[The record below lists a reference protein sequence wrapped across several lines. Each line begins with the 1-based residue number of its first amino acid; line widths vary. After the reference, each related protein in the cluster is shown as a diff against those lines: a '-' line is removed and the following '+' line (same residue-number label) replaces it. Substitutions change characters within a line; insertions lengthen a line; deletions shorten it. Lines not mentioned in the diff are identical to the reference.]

1 MPATTVLST
10 AEAAQLNTLRVE
22 LKQWEKSF
30 SDANDGKKAGR
41 HDIKQDPDIAAKYKT
56 YGRLRALE
64 SSSSSSHPKSE
75 SRHNKEVERTPS
87 KSDQHN
93 NARIK
98 RKHAASLGPDGIED
112 GRKQDHHTP
121 KKSRGNLFTPAKNRT
136 VNDPNHPATL
146 DPYDSPSVFRR
157 LFSPSTHRQT
167 LPSPVPLKNSIGP
180 TPQRDG
186 KALGLFDLLSA
197 SGGST
202 ATPSAKRMTMVGED
216 MIKTP
221 SGGKRKRLD
230 NIAEKDDNDDDEND
244 DNERMIRMGR
254 TPASSSKKLYLER
267 LFATPTTMR
276 FATMVEDEERQLP
289 GASQGGPPG
298 VAEETRTE
306 TNPLSSE
313 TPSFLRRSNSGRYIP
328 NANPSHGLSPVG
340 VRKPQRFV
348 GKGLSALVQ
357 GLRDM
362 EEERMQD
369 DWDVLKELET
379 EQDPN
384 GPEQNVQVGD
394 SQAATNNNSMDP
406 PEGGRVW
413 KKKAP
418 KRTTRLVRMKPVI
431 QSKPKTTAQAT
442 TKHAA
447 INHSFNPAASGQDQ
461 PGEDDDEEEDLEDF
475 IPDDSDDSD
484 FAESTTKKPKAT
496 SSFSEKIK
504 AMISDVKNKNPL
516 ANVTTKAKN
525 TSTTTAKSDNVKSI
539 PAEKEPKKRKVNPDA
554 HANYRSLKI
563 RSKGQGRFG
572 KRFGRR

>member
-10 AEAAQLNTLRVE
+10 AEAAQLNTLRAE

-30 SDANDGKKAGR
+30 SDANGGKKAGR
-41 HDIKQDPDIAAKYKT
+41 QDIKQDPEIAAKYKT

-64 SSSSSSHPKSE
+64 SSSSHPKSE
-75 SRHNKEVERTPS
+75 SRHKEVEKTPS
-87 KSDQHN
+87 KSDLN
-93 NARIK
+93 NARVK
-98 RKHAASLGPDGIED
+98 RKHSALGPDAIQD
-112 GRKQDHHTP
+112 GQKQDHHTP
-121 KKSRGNLFTPAKNRT
+121 KKSRGSLFTPAKNRT
-136 VNDPNHPATL
+136 VNDPHHPATL

-157 LFSPSTHRQT
+157 LFSPSTHRHT
-167 LPSPVPLKNSIGP
+167 LPSPVPLKSSIGP

-186 KALGLFDLLSA
+186 KALGLFDLLSV

-216 MIKTP
+216 AAKTP
-221 SGGKRKRLD
+221 SGGKRKRLED
-230 NIAEKDDNDDDEND
+230 IAEKDGDGEDDEQ
-244 DNERMIRMGR
+244 MIRMGR

-289 GASQGGPPG
+289 ALQGPT
-298 VAEETRTE
+298 VSETRAE
-306 TNPLSSE
+306 TNPLCSE

-328 NANPSHGLSPVG
+328 KADPSLGLSPVG

-369 DWDVLKELET
+369 DWDILKELEA

-384 GPEQNVQVGD
+384 GQAQSSRNVQVSD
-394 SQAATNNNSMDP
+394 SQVATNSMDP
-406 PEGGRVW
+406 QEDGPIW

-418 KRTTRLVRMKPVI
+418 KRTTRLVRLKPVM
-431 QSKPKTTAQAT
+431 QTKPKTAQA
-442 TKHAA
+442 AV
-447 INHSFNPAASGQDQ
+447 NQHSNSASGQDEENE
-461 PGEDDDEEEDLEDF
+461 EDEDLEDF
-475 IPDDSDDSD
+475 MPDDFSDSD
-484 FAESTTKKPKAT
+484 FAESTKKPNTT

-504 AMISDVKNKNPL
+504 AMISGAKNKNPL
-516 ANVTTKAKN
+516 ANVTSKANN
-525 TSTTTAKSDNVKSI
+525 TTTTAKADNAKSI
-539 PAEKEPKKRKVNPDA
+539 STEKEPKKRKVNPDA

-563 RSKGQGRFG
+563 RSRGQGRFG
-572 KRFGRR
+572 RRFGRR

>member
-1 MPATTVLST
+1 M
-10 AEAAQLNTLRVE
+10 N
-22 LKQWEKSF
+22 
-30 SDANDGKKAGR
+30 
-41 HDIKQDPDIAAKYKT
+41 IAAKYKT

-64 SSSSSSHPKSE
+64 S
-75 SRHNKEVERTPS
+75 
-87 KSDQHN
+87 KSDSRNDKDTEKKPDHT
-93 NARIK
+93 RTK
-98 RKHAASLGPDGIED
+98 RKHEKTEED
-112 GRKQDHHTP
+112 YLTP
-121 KKSRGNLFTPAKNRT
+121 KKPRGNLLTPAKNR
-136 VNDPNHPATL
+136 HPAAL

-167 LPSPVPLKNSIGP
+167 LPSPVPLKTAIGP

-202 ATPSAKRMTMVGED
+202 ATPSSKRMASVAEND
-216 MIKTP
+216 AKTP
-221 SGGKRKRLD
+221 SGGKRKR
-230 NIAEKDDNDDDEND
+230 DDNDDDEDENT
-244 DNERMIRMGR
+244 IRMGR

-276 FATMVEDEERQLP
+276 FATMVEDEERQ
-289 GASQGGPPG
+289 PPAYQNP
-298 VAEETRTE
+298 VSEETQ

-313 TPSFLRRSNSGRYIP
+313 TPSFLRRSNSGRYVDP
-328 NANPSHGLSPVG
+328 AHALSPVG
-340 VRKPQRFV
+340 VRKPRRFV

-369 DWDVLKELET
+369 DWDVLKEMEAENNSGT
-379 EQDPN
+379 GVE
-384 GPEQNVQVGD
+384 VKD
-394 SQAATNNNSMDP
+394 SQAEPQD
-406 PEGGRVW
+406 EGPVW

-418 KRTTRLVRMKPVI
+418 KRTTRLVRLKPVM
-431 QSKPKTTAQAT
+431 QTKPKAVVPTVD
-442 TKHAA
+442 
-447 INHSFNPAASGQDQ
+447 QDQ
-461 PGEDDDEEEDLEDF
+461 PDEEESENEED
-475 IPDDSDDSD
+475 PD
-484 FAESTTKKPKAT
+484 FTEPNTKKPSIA

-516 ANVTTKAKN
+516 GNATSSANNPTSTTSTKAKN
-525 TSTTTAKSDNVKSI
+525 DN
-539 PAEKEPKKRKVNPDA
+539 AEKATKKRKVNPDA

>member
-1 MPATTVLST
+1 MH
-10 AEAAQLNTLRVE
+10 AA
-22 LKQWEKSF
+22 
-30 SDANDGKKAGR
+30 
-41 HDIKQDPDIAAKYKT
+41 AAKYKT

-64 SSSSSSHPKSE
+64 SSSSSHPKSE
-75 SRHNKEVERTPS
+75 SRHNNKEIEKTPS
-87 KSDQHN
+87 KSDSQ
-93 NARIK
+93 NARAK
-98 RKHAASLGPDGIED
+98 RKHATALGPPDGIEED
-112 GRKQDHHTP
+112 GQKKEDHHTP

-136 VNDPNHPATL
+136 IANDPHHPAAL

-167 LPSPVPLKNSIGP
+167 LPSPVPLKSSIGP

-202 ATPSAKRMTMVGED
+202 ATPSAKRMTTMVAD
-216 MIKTP
+216 DATKTP

-230 NIAEKDDNDDDEND
+230 NISEKDDGYDEDEDDE
-244 DNERMIRMGR
+244 RIICMGR

-289 GASQGGPPG
+289 AFQKGP
-298 VAEETRTE
+298 AAAKEETRTE
-306 TNPLSSE
+306 ANPLSSE

-328 NANPSHGLSPVG
+328 NADPSHGLSPVG

-384 GPEQNVQVGD
+384 GPGGSVQVGD
-394 SQAATNNNSMDP
+394 SQVATNNMMDP
-406 PEGGRVW
+406 LEGGRIW

-431 QSKPKTTAQAT
+431 QTKPKTAQAT
-442 TKHAA
+442 T
-447 INHSFNPAASGQDQ
+447 NPAAFGQNQ
-461 PGEDDDEEEDLEDF
+461 PDEDEEEDPEDF
-475 IPDDSDDSD
+475 IPDDDSDDSD
-484 FAESTTKKPKAT
+484 FSESTRRKPSTA

-516 ANVTTKAKN
+516 ANVTSKANN
-525 TSTTTAKSDNVKSI
+525 TATTTTTTTENKKSI
-539 PAEKEPKKRKVNPDA
+539 PAEKAPKKRKVNPDA

-563 RSKGQGRFG
+563 RSRGGG
-572 KRFGRR
+572 RFGRRFGRR

>member
-1 MPATTVLST
+1 M
-10 AEAAQLNTLRVE
+10 
-22 LKQWEKSF
+22 
-30 SDANDGKKAGR
+30 
-41 HDIKQDPDIAAKYKT
+41 I
-56 YGRLRALE
+56 
-64 SSSSSSHPKSE
+64 
-75 SRHNKEVERTPS
+75 
-87 KSDQHN
+87 
-93 NARIK
+93 
-98 RKHAASLGPDGIED
+98 
-112 GRKQDHHTP
+112 
-121 KKSRGNLFTPAKNRT
+121 
-136 VNDPNHPATL
+136 
-146 DPYDSPSVFRR
+146 
-157 LFSPSTHRQT
+157 
-167 LPSPVPLKNSIGP
+167 
-180 TPQRDG
+180 
-186 KALGLFDLLSA
+186 
-197 SGGST
+197 
-202 ATPSAKRMTMVGED
+202 MVGED

-221 SGGKRKRLD
+221 SSRKRKRLD
-230 NIAEKDDNDDDEND
+230 NIAEKDDDDDND
-244 DNERMIRMGR
+244 EDEDEKQMIRMGR

-276 FATMVEDEERQLP
+276 FATMVEDEDRQLP
-289 GASQGGPPG
+289 GALQGGHPT
-298 VAEETRTE
+298 VAEETRSE
-306 TNPLSSE
+306 TNPLSSK

-394 SQAATNNNSMDP
+394 SQAATNKIMDP
-406 PEGGRVW
+406 PEGGRIW

-431 QSKPKTTAQAT
+431 QSKPKTAAQAT
-442 TKHAA
+442 TKHAI
-447 INHSFNPAASGQDQ
+447 INHPSNPAVSGQDQ
-461 PGEDDDEEEDLEDF
+461 PGEDEEEEDLEDF

-484 FAESTTKKPKAT
+484 FAETTTRKPKAA

-516 ANVTTKAKN
+516 ANVTTKANN
-525 TSTTTAKSDNVKSI
+525 TSTTTAKSDNAKLI
-539 PAEKEPKKRKVNPDA
+539 PAEKERKKRKVNPDA